1 MIVGVLV
8 GKKMYLQVKYMFTM
22 MIVVGVALIMY
33 KNKAGKTSG
42 GSDSLDQFRHSGE
55 DEVGAQDQVRA
66 HDDGHEQEV
75 CGLPGC
81 GPGLHWGGVGIH
93 SEIPSLPMVN
103 VDPYDISESGNN
115 IIPQLENDENIP
127 VPSPSK

>member
-1 MIVGVLV
+1 
-8 GKKMYLQVKYMFTM
+8 

-66 HDDGHEQEV
+66 HDDGHEQVV
-75 CGLPGC
+75 CELPGC
-81 GPGLHWGGVGIH
+81 GPGLHWQG
-93 SEIPSLPMVN
+93 
-103 VDPYDISESGNN
+103 
-115 IIPQLENDENIP
+115 LELIGFIQRYPADTHGECQKKNMT
-127 VPSPSK
+127 V